1 MWRNMCM
8 TINEVKESYT
18 FQYTKEELSEITNL
32 LFKEN
37 EKRVSI
43 GLVLWIILIIIAFS
57 QKDILLLV
65 VLSIFLVR
73 HILRMRKIF
82 ANRNLWKDSE
92 ERVSQTIYS
101 YDFYDNHFHIVTH
114 RNEEKVKDDII
125 NFSELKNITD
135 IGNVFILQT
144 ASSAYIIRKSDLN
157 SDSILFSEYWK
168 KRANAVPQKA
178 TGLWGIVSW
187 GFCLGSYLSIFGA
200 LVVESELSQANH
212 LFTENMWVF
221 FLFLPIPIVSIII
234 GSFLKKK
241 GLKYKKNIIAGIIMS
256 IFLSIYGSMAFIS
269 GDFYDHSEDY
279 VLKVEDYVNIDI
291 PEAKQIN
298 TKDWTDSTSSSSRE
312 ESLYECDIYF
322 DDIQVNEFEKQI
334 KTDEKWLIAVPSELM
349 GILSLWC
356 SHQSYDC
363 TLIYNVDTGEYNT
376 LPAETGTYHFIC
388 IGYWEDEN
396 KMNIVEYNLEFVK

>member
-1 MWRNMCM
+1 MS
-8 TINEVKESYT
+8 TNEVKESYT
-18 FQYTKEELSEITNL
+18 FHYTKEELSEITNL

-37 EKRVSI
+37 EKRFLI
-43 GLVLWIILIIIAFS
+43 GLVLWIVLIIIAFS
-57 QKDILLLV
+57 QKDLLLLV

-73 HILRMRKIF
+73 HILRMRKVF
-82 ANRNLWKDSE
+82 ANRKLWRDSE

-101 YDFYDNHFHIVTH
+101 YDFYDNYFHVVTH
-114 RNEEKVKDDII
+114 RNEEKVKDDTI

-144 ASSAYIIRKSDLN
+144 ASSSYIIRKSDLN

-168 KRANAVPQKA
+168 RRVNAIPQKP
-178 TGLWGIVSW
+178 TGLWSVVSW
-187 GFCLGSYLSIFGA
+187 VFCIGSYLSIYGA
-200 LVVESELSQANH
+200 LVVESKLSQANH

-221 FLFLPIPIVSIII
+221 FLFVPIPIASIII

-256 IFLSIYGSMAFIS
+256 ILLCIYGSMAFIS

-291 PEAKQIN
+291 PAAKQIN

-322 DDIQVNEFEKQI
+322 DSAQVNEFENQI
-334 KTDEKWLIAVPSELM
+334 KTDEKWLSVVPNELI
-349 GILSLWC
+349 GILSLWS
-356 SHQSYDC
+356 SHQSYDY
-363 TLIYNVDTGEYNT
+363 TLVYNVDTGEYNT

-388 IGYWEDEN
+388 IGYWEEDN
-396 KMNIVEYNLEFVK
+396 KMNIVEYNLQFVK

>member
-1 MWRNMCM
+1 MS
-8 TINEVKESYT
+8 TNEVKESYM

-37 EKRVSI
+37 EKRFLI
-43 GLVLWIILIIIAFS
+43 GLVLWIVLIIIAFS
-57 QKDILLLV
+57 QKDLLLLV

-73 HILRMRKIF
+73 HILRMRKVF
-82 ANRNLWKDSE
+82 ANRKLWRDSE

-101 YDFYDNHFHIVTH
+101 YDFYDSYFHVVTH
-114 RNEEKVKDDII
+114 RNEEKVKDDTI

-135 IGNVFILQT
+135 IGNVFILQI
-144 ASSAYIIRKSDLN
+144 ASSSYIIRKSDLN

-168 KRANAVPQKA
+168 RRANAVPQKA
-178 TGLWGIVSW
+178 TGLWSIVSW
-187 GFCLGSYLSIFGA
+187 FFCIGSYLSIYGA
-200 LVVESELSQANH
+200 LVVESKMSQANH

-221 FLFLPIPIVSIII
+221 FLFVPIPIVSIII

-256 IFLSIYGSMAFIS
+256 ILLCIYGSMAFIS

-291 PEAKQIN
+291 PAAKQIN

-322 DDIQVNEFEKQI
+322 DSAQVNEFENQI
-334 KTDEKWLIAVPSELM
+334 KTDEKWLPVVPNELI
-349 GILSLWC
+349 GILSLWS
-356 SHQSYDC
+356 SHQSYDY
-363 TLIYNVDTGEYNT
+363 TLVYNVDTGEYNT

-388 IGYWEDEN
+388 IGYWEEDN
-396 KMNIVEYNLEFVK
+396 KMNIVEYNLQFVK